1 MSARRWFRRPLQTD
15 ASNRDGD
22 DIVTDPRTIVA
33 PATSD
38 AQPQPV
44 RLRVPDVDA
53 LRHLAVVAADVLTQD
68 ARVRV
73 DRWEAPFQRWRG
85 AIGPLPRVRYA
96 QVSYDAAHRTATVH
110 VTLEEPLSLARVIN
124 ACVPALTPDAP
135 MVGAGFPLLAVD
147 PSAGSAVLPLLPG
160 RRVPQLE
167 PIAPALA
174 GVHLRKADVLLTAQT
189 DLAREAEDAVH
200 QLTVGEALLGSPR
213 VELPVVDLNV
223 HNPIGRLLGFQ
234 PSPPARRLVLD
245 RPRGVARLEAA
256 DPTGAEVTPIE
267 FPVADP
273 LSARDVAALRGVE
286 AVDLSPLRGVRGSLP
301 EGLTTR
307 FAELAAAGVILHSL
321 PDNVEVAPEQ
331 LSPRIVELARQRY
344 RPSKGLARE
353 RRSVALR
360 RAAMHDHG
368 GFMRL
373 ASAVQHRTG
382 HRYLP
387 SVSVVLST
395 MRAELI
401 PDVLKM
407 MAAQTYPHVE
417 VVVVAHGVAAP
428 DLTALDLGDL
438 DVTVVEVPGTVLF
451 GAALAEG
458 VRRSSGDLVTKL
470 DDDDWYSEHHVFDLV
485 LAHLYSRADV
495 VGKTT
500 EYLYFEEAEQTVH
513 RTFATERYHD
523 QVAGGAMLLSRA
535 TFDAL
540 GGWRPTP
547 NSTDRSVLI
556 RVESQGG
563 IGYRTH
569 SLGYMYIRHSSKHT
583 WERSDSQLLNG
594 SFEQWRGWRE
604 PEA

>member
-1 MSARRWFRRPLQTD
+1 MSFSRWFRRHAETD
-15 ASNRDGD
+15 ALERDGGGA
-22 DIVTDPRTIVA
+22 VA
-33 PATSD
+33 D
-38 AQPQPV
+38 ASTLRAGTLALPDGEPV
-44 RLRVPDVDA
+44 RLRVADVDA
-53 LRHLAVVAADVLTQD
+53 LRHVVVSGADVMTQD
-68 ARVRV
+68 VRIRI
-73 DRWEAPFQRWRG
+73 DRWDPPSARWRG
-85 AIGPLPRVRYA
+85 AIAPLPHVKTS
-96 QVSYDAAHRTATVH
+96 QVSFDAARRTASAH
-110 VTLEEPLSLARVIN
+110 IALSEPQSLARIVN
-124 ACVPALTPDAP
+124 ALIPAFTPDAP
-135 MVGAGFPLLAVD
+135 VVGAGFPLVAVD
-147 PSAGSAVLPLLPG
+147 GSVDGGVLSLLPS

-167 PIAPALA
+167 AIAPALNGA
-174 GVHLRKADVLLTAQT
+174 HLRKADVLITAET
-189 DLAREAEDAVH
+189 DLAREAEDAVY
-200 QLTVGEALLGSPR
+200 QLPVGEALLGYPR
-213 VELPVVDLNV
+213 RELPVVDLNV
-223 HNPIGRLLGFQ
+223 HNPIGRLLSFS
-234 PSPPARRLVLD
+234 PSPPPRRLVLD
-245 RPRGVARLEAA
+245 RQQGVARLDATGPRA
-256 DPTGAEVTPIE
+256 DAVAPIA
-267 FPVADP
+267 FSLADP
-273 LSARDVAALRGVE
+273 LTARDVAALRGVE
-286 AVDLSPLRGVRGSLP
+286 AADLSALRGVRGALP

-321 PDNVEVAPEQ
+321 PENIEIEPAR
-331 LSPRIVELARQRY
+331 LSPRIVELARQPY
-344 RPSKGLARE
+344 RAVKGLARE

-368 GFMRL
+368 GFLRL
-373 ASAVQHRTG
+373 ASAIEHRTG

-395 MRAELI
+395 MRPDLI
-401 PDVLKM
+401 PGVLKM
-407 MAAQTYPHVE
+407 MAAQTYPHME

-428 DLTALDLGDL
+428 DLSALDLGAL
-438 DVTVVEVPGTVLF
+438 DVTVVEQPETVLF

-458 VRRSSGDLVTKL
+458 VRRSSGDLITKL

-485 LAHLYSRADV
+485 LAHLYSRADI

-523 QVAGGAMLLSRA
+523 QLAGGAMLLSRA
-535 TFDAL
+535 TFDGL